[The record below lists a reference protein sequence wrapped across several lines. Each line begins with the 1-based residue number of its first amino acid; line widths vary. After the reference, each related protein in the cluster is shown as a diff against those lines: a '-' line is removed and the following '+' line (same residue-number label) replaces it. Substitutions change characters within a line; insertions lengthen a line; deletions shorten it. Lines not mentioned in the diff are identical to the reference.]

1 MRVKMSVLRCLLHY
15 FHKIFGRSCR
25 RGTVTA
31 SVGVHTCIFM
41 FVCGLVLG
49 EWVGLS
55 LRLSVCVFDVTKGL
69 THLLMIS
76 LPRAGNN
83 HQRLYS
89 LKAYPPDLSLRAD
102 DMVIIEMEGDSIEDN
117 AYKILEFSA
126 SKNSMLLEW
135 KQLDKTNNVNGFR

>member
-1 MRVKMSVLRCLLHY
+1 MY
-15 FHKIFGRSCR
+15 FY
-25 RGTVTA
+25 
-31 SVGVHTCIFM
+31 
-41 FVCGLVLG
+41 VCV
-49 EWVGLS
+49 WVGLGCVCVC
-55 LRLSVCVFDVTKGL
+55 LSVCLSVFDVTKCL
-69 THLLMIS
+69 THPLTIS